1 MSDLIDPSR
10 LKQTLLTD
18 IKVELYEE
26 FDLNFGRKA
35 FFSDKWKQR
44 AFPTSRGS
52 LMAVSN
58 ALRRSINAEVT
69 RNGVR
74 FTSAMPYAT
83 AHNEGAKITVTA
95 RMKKFFWYK
104 YKSTKQEMWKF
115 LALKKIGSVIE
126 LPERRFI
133 GDGPDTARLIETVIT
148 DFCKEFGLQL
158 AEVIRKGQ

>member
-1 MSDLIDPSR
+1 MSLDPNR

-35 FFSDKWKQR
+35 FFSDKWKPR
-44 AFPTSRGS
+44 AHDYPRGS
-52 LMAVSN
+52 LLMVSSN
-58 ALRRSINAEVT
+58 LRRSINAEVV
-69 RNGVR
+69 RDGVR
-74 FTSAMPYAT
+74 FTSSMPYAS
-83 AHNEGAKITVTA
+83 AHNEGAKISVTP
-95 RMKKFFWYK
+95 RMKKFFWAK
-104 YKSTKQEMWKF
+104 YKSTKQEMWKY
-115 LALKKIGSVIE
+115 LALKKVGSVIE

-133 GDGPDTARLIETVIT
+133 GDGPDTSRLIETVIT

>member
-1 MSDLIDPSR
+1 MLDSNR

-35 FFSDKWKQR
+35 FFTDKWKQR
-44 AFPTSRGS
+44 AFQYPRGS

-58 ALRRSINAEVT
+58 LLRRSIKAEVI
-69 RNGVR
+69 RDGVR
-74 FTSAMPYAT
+74 FTSSMPYAS
-83 AHNEGAKITVTA
+83 AHNEGIVITVTPQ
-95 RMKKFFWYK
+95 MKKFFWAK
-104 YKSTKQEMWKF
+104 FMSTKQEMWKF
-115 LALKKIGSVIE
+115 LALKKVGSKIV

-133 GDGPDTARLIETVIT
+133 GDGPDTQRLIETVIT

-158 AEVIRKGQ
+158 AEVFRKGQ

>member
-1 MSDLIDPSR
+1 MLDANK
-10 LKQTLLTD
+10 LKQTLLND

-44 AFPTSRGS
+44 AFNYPRGS

-58 ALRRSINAEVT
+58 SLRRSIKAEVI
-69 RNGVR
+69 RDGVR
-74 FTSAMPYAT
+74 FTSSMPYAS
-83 AHNEGAKITVTA
+83 AHNEGAVIAVTPQ
-95 RMKKFFWYK
+95 MKKFFWAK
-104 YKSTKQEMWKF
+104 FKSTKQEMWKF
-115 LALKKIGSVIE
+115 LALKKVGSKIV

-133 GDGPDTARLIETVIT
+133 GDGPDTQRLIETVIN

-158 AEVIRKGQ
+158 AEVFRKGQ

>member
-1 MSDLIDPSR
+1 MLDPKR
-10 LKQTLLTD
+10 LKQILLTD

-44 AFPTSRGS
+44 AFPYPRGS

-58 ALRRSINAEVT
+58 SLRRSINAEVV
-69 RNGVR
+69 RDGVR
-74 FTSAMPYAT
+74 FTSAMPYAS
-83 AHNEGAKITVTA
+83 AHNEGAKISVTP
-95 RMKKFFWYK
+95 RMKKFFWAR

-115 LALKKIGSVIE
+115 LALKKVGSVIE

-133 GDGPDTARLIETVIT
+133 GDGPDTTRLIETVIT